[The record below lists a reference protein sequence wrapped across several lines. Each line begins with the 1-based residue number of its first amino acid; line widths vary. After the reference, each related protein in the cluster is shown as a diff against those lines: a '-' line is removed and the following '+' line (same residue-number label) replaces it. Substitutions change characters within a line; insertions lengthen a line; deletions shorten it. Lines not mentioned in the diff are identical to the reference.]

1 MYQTNKREGG
11 NARLAT
17 GGQGLERGETRKKIF
32 ICLSTSHT
40 PPKVLSTNEGAKNLF
55 TSLAEA

>member
-1 MYQTNKREGG
+1 MNKREGG